1 MTLAS
6 CLLAFVVIASSL
18 EASRCAEA
26 SSNLPPREVV
36 RESNDDNLEDL
47 HNEDEADD
55 LMSFV
60 GTGVELHKAAS
71 ISMTKQNL
79 HSPDSVPTEPDHI
92 WESQFSQGVRESETM
107 LASDETSIE
116 SWVRD
121 AGRSASVVPQ
131 KMLLA
136 EELFLEAFNTMPEVK
151 RKEKQAEQALQIY
164 NHAKW
169 LAEHNYAKA
178 AEWRYRESA
187 RIAKQCRRSTL
198 ASHALARLGYFLI
211 QWCRYDEAH
220 IVLQES
226 MKLNTKKNPLGPYLF
241 GVLDRQLAGSDVTRL
256 QAAEELILNS
266 AEQPSEDLEEQRQQH
281 IADIRYWRNAEF
293 EPTRCFET
301 SSVTHLVICLACTF
315 GRVMQEFFA

>member
-1 MTLAS
+1 MAS
-6 CLLAFVVIASSL
+6 CLLAFVVVARCV
-18 EASRCAEA
+18 EADIPR
-26 SSNLPPREVV
+26 PPLGAV

-71 ISMTKQNL
+71 IRQNL
-79 HSPDSVPTEPDHI
+79 QSPESVLNEPDHS
-92 WESQFSQGVRESETM
+92 WETQFSQGVRESETM
-107 LASDETSIE
+107 LACDETSVG

-121 AGRSASVVPQ
+121 AGRSASVVPE

-136 EELFLEAFNTMPEVK
+136 EEFFLEAFNTMPESK

-187 RIAKQCRRSTL
+187 RIAKQCRRGTL
-198 ASHALARLGYFLI
+198 ASHALARLGFFLI

-220 IVLQES
+220 TVLQES

-241 GVLDRQLAGSDVTRL
+241 GVLDRQLAGSDVARL
-256 QAAEELILNS
+256 RAAEELILNS
-266 AEQPSEDLEEQRQQH
+266 AEQPSEDLEDQRLQH
-281 IADIRYWRNAEF
+281 IADIRYWRNAEL
-293 EPTRCFET
+293 EPARCFDT

>member
-1 MTLAS
+1 MVS
-6 CLLAFVVIASSL
+6 CLLAFVVVARCV
-18 EASRCAEA
+18 EAGIHR
-26 SSNLPPREVV
+26 PPLGAV

-71 ISMTKQNL
+71 ISMARQNID
-79 HSPDSVPTEPDHI
+79 SPDSALGEPERDQD

-107 LASDETSIE
+107 LACDETSVG

-121 AGRSASVVPQ
+121 VGRSASVVPE

-136 EELFLEAFNTMPEVK
+136 EEFFLEAFNTMPESK

-187 RIAKQCRRSTL
+187 RIAKQCRRGTL
-198 ASHALARLGYFLI
+198 ASHALARLGFFLI

-220 IVLQES
+220 TVLQES

-241 GVLDRQLAGSDVTRL
+241 GVLDRQLAGSDVARL
-256 QAAEELILNS
+256 RAAEELILNS
-266 AEQPSEDLEEQRQQH
+266 AEQPSEDLEDQRLQH
-281 IADIRYWRNAEF
+281 IADIRYWRNAEL
-293 EPTRCFET
+293 EPARCFDT

>member
-1 MTLAS
+1 MAS
-6 CLLAFVVIASSL
+6 CLLAFVIIARCVEAGLVQPSL
-18 EASRCAEA
+18 T
-26 SSNLPPREVV
+26 VV
-36 RESNDDNLEDL
+36 RRSNDDNLEDS

-71 ISMTKQNL
+71 VNMARQNFD
-79 HSPDSVPTEPDHI
+79 SPDSALGEPEHDHD

-107 LASDETSIE
+107 LACDETSVG

-121 AGRSASVVPQ
+121 VGRSASVVPQ

-136 EELFLEAFNTMPEVK
+136 EELFLEAFSTMPEGK

-169 LAEHNYAKA
+169 LAEHNYATA

-198 ASHALARLGYFLI
+198 ASHALARFGYFLT

-220 IVLQES
+220 AVLEES

-241 GVLDRQLAGSDVTRL
+241 GVLDRQRAGSDVARL
-256 QAAEELILNS
+256 RAAEELILNS
-266 AEQPSEDLEEQRQQH
+266 AEQPSEDLENQRRQH
-281 IADIRYWRNAEF
+281 IADIMYWRNAEL
-293 EPTRCFET
+293 EPARCFET
-301 SSVTHLVICLACTF
+301 SSVTHLVICFACTF
-315 GRVMQEFFA
+315 GRVVQEVFS

>member
-1 MTLAS
+1 MSMGS
-6 CLLAFVVIASSL
+6 CLLAFVVIA
-18 EASRCAEA
+18 RCAEA
-26 SSNLPPREVV
+26 SFHKPPLGVV

-71 ISMTKQNL
+71 ISMTRQNL
-79 HSPDSVPTEPDHI
+79 HSPDSTLTEPDHS

-107 LASDETSIE
+107 LACDETSVG

-121 AGRSASVVPQ
+121 VGRSASVVPE

-136 EELFLEAFNTMPEVK
+136 EKFFLEAFNTMPEGK
-151 RKEKQAEQALQIY
+151 RKEKQAEQALQMY

-169 LAEHNYAKA
+169 LAERNYATA

-187 RIAKQCRRSTL
+187 RIAKQCRRGTL
-198 ASHALARLGYFLI
+198 ASHALARLGFFLM

-241 GVLDRQLAGSDVTRL
+241 GVLDRQLAGADVSRL
-256 QAAEELILNS
+256 HAAEELILNS
-266 AEQPSEDLEEQRQQH
+266 AEQPSEDLEDQRQQH
-281 IADIRYWRNAEF
+281 IADIRYWRNAEL
-293 EPTRCFET
+293 EPARCFET
-301 SSVTHLVICLACTF
+301 SSVTHLVICLACTV
-315 GRVMQEFFA
+315 GRVVQHAFA

>member
-1 MTLAS
+1 MTMAL
-6 CLLAFVVIASSL
+6 CLLAFVVIA
-18 EASRCAEA
+18 RCAEVILHVPSLGVA
-26 SSNLPPREVV
+26 RV
-36 RESNDDNLEDL
+36 SNDDNLEDL

-55 LMSFV
+55 LVSFV

-79 HSPDSVPTEPDHI
+79 DPSDTLLGKPEHDHS
-92 WESQFSQGVRESETM
+92 WESQFSQGVRQSEMM
-107 LASDETSIE
+107 LACDETSVG

-121 AGRSASVVPQ
+121 DGRSASIVPQ
-131 KMLLA
+131 KMLLV
-136 EELFLEAFNTMPEVK
+136 EELFFEAFNTMPESK

-169 LAEHNYAKA
+169 LAERNYAKA

-220 IVLQES
+220 AVLQES
-226 MKLNTKKNPLGPYLF
+226 LKLNTKKNPLGPYLF
-241 GVLDRQLAGSDVTRL
+241 GVLDRQMAGSDVARL
-256 QAAEELILNS
+256 KEAEELILKS
-266 AEQPSEDLEEQRQQH
+266 VEQPSEDLENQRQQH
-281 IADIRYWRNAEF
+281 IADIRYWRNAEL
-293 EPTRCFET
+293 EPARCFET
-301 SSVTHLVICLACTF
+301 SSVTHVVICFACTF
-315 GRVMQEFFA
+315 GRIVQEVFS

>member
-1 MTLAS
+1 MAS
-6 CLLAFVVIASSL
+6 CLLAFVVIAH
-18 EASRCAEA
+18 CAEA
-26 SSNLPPREVV
+26 GFHRPSLAAV
-36 RESNDDNLEDL
+36 RESNDDSLEDV

-71 ISMTKQNL
+71 ISMARQN
-79 HSPDSVPTEPDHI
+79 HESTDSVLGEPEHDHD

-107 LASDETSIE
+107 LASDEISVG

-121 AGRSASVVPQ
+121 VGRSAAVVPQ
-131 KMLLA
+131 QMLLA
-136 EELFLEAFNTMPEVK
+136 EELFLEAFNTMPESK

-169 LAEHNYAKA
+169 LAERNYATA

-198 ASHALARLGYFLI
+198 ASHALARLGYFLT

-220 IVLQES
+220 VVLEES

-241 GVLDRQLAGSDVTRL
+241 GVLDRQKAGSDVARL
-256 QAAEELILNS
+256 RAAEELILNS
-266 AEQPSEDLEEQRQQH
+266 AEQPSEDLENQRRQH
-281 IADIRYWRNAEF
+281 IADIMYWRNAEL
-293 EPTRCFET
+293 EPARCFET
-301 SSVTHLVICLACTF
+301 SSVTHLVICFACTF
-315 GRVMQEFFA
+315 GRVVQEVFL

>member
-1 MTLAS
+1 MAS
-6 CLLAFVVIASSL
+6 CLLAFVVIA
-18 EASRCAEA
+18 RCAEA
-26 SSNLPPREVV
+26 SFHQPSFAAV
-36 RESNDDNLEDL
+36 RESNDANLEDL

-71 ISMTKQNL
+71 ISMARQNID
-79 HSPDSVPTEPDHI
+79 SPDSALGEPERDQD

-107 LASDETSIE
+107 LASDETSVG

-121 AGRSASVVPQ
+121 VGRSASVVPQ
-131 KMLLA
+131 QMLLA
-136 EELFLEAFNTMPEVK
+136 EECFLEAFNTMPEGK
-151 RKEKQAEQALQIY
+151 IKEKQAEQALQIY

-169 LAEHNYAKA
+169 LAERNYATA

-198 ASHALARLGYFLI
+198 ASHALARLGYFLT

-220 IVLQES
+220 AVLEES

-241 GVLDRQLAGSDVTRL
+241 GVLDRQKAGSDVARL
-256 QAAEELILNS
+256 RAAEELILNS
-266 AEQPSEDLEEQRQQH
+266 AEQPSEDLENQRRQH
-281 IADIRYWRNAEF
+281 IADIMYWRNAEL
-293 EPTRCFET
+293 EPARCFET
-301 SSVTHLVICLACTF
+301 SSVTHLVICFACTF
-315 GRVMQEFFA
+315 GRVVQEVFS